1 MATAQDYKFEGWQAH
16 DATSADG
23 NMRWEEFEPKPWEEN
38 DVDIRVT
45 HCGMCGSDLHVL
57 RSGWGATPYPITVGH
72 EIVGVVVRAG
82 SQVMN
87 GLQVGDRVGVGA
99 QGDSCLSRFGGG
111 ARCEDCDALEENYC
125 PRMVFTYSAPAPHFN
140 GGKAQGGYATYH
152 RAPSHFV
159 VKIPDNV
166 DSAEAAPM
174 LCGGVTVFAPLKFHD
189 TRPGKS
195 VGIVGVGGLGHYG
208 VIFAK
213 AMGADRVVGISRRE
227 NKRKEV
233 LSLGADDYIATLDDP
248 NWTAKHARSLDLI
261 ISTVASSDSP
271 IDDYFT
277 LLKRDGKFVQ
287 VGIPE
292 DGPFK
297 LAAPSVVFGRQSFT
311 GSMIGSPAD
320 LREMLELVSKNNL
333 KGMIQLRP
341 MSEANQAIQDLEAG
355 KPRYRYVLINETE
368 ASA

>member
-16 DATSADG
+16 DASAADG
-23 NMRWEEFEPKPWEEN
+23 NMRWEEFEPKPWEES

-57 RSGWGATPYPITVGH
+57 RSGWGATPYPLTVGH

-82 SQVMN
+82 NQVMN
-87 GLQVGDRVGVGA
+87 GLKVGDRVGVGA
-99 QGDSCLSRFGGG
+99 QGDSCLSRFGDG
-111 ARCEDCDALEENYC
+111 ARCDDCDANEENYC
-125 PRMVFTYSAPAPHFN
+125 PKMVFTYSAPALHFN

-189 TRPGKS
+189 TKPGMS

-233 LSLGADDYIATLDDP
+233 LSLGADDYIATADDA
-248 NWTAKHARSLDLI
+248 NWPAKNARSLDLI
-261 ISTVASSDSP
+261 ISTVASADVP

-311 GSMIGSPAD
+311 GSMIGSPND
-320 LREMLELVSKNNL
+320 LREMLELVSKKNL
-333 KGMIQLRP
+333 KGMVQLRP
-341 MSEANQAIQDLEAG
+341 MTEANEAIQDLEAG
-355 KPRYRYVLINETE
+355 KPRYRYVLVNET
-368 ASA
+368 A